1 MKNKPDRLCGM
12 EIIMREMEFTMSRPN
27 LVKVGDEVDI
37 TEGKLPSSYYYTI
50 EPAVAMSGNYAT
62 PDRLKSRKGVVTEVG
77 ESKRGFYVKAAF
89 DE

>member
-1 MKNKPDRLCGM
+1 
-12 EIIMREMEFTMSRPN
+12 MRELEFKMERPG
-27 LVKVGDEVDI
+27 LLETGQKVTV
-37 TEGKLPSSYYYTI
+37 TEGVLPSSYYYTI